1 MWKQI
6 TEDKFIELHALG
18 LCVSHDFKCGEDG
31 SFERPPQLARFLE
44 LQADCYEEYLRRKT
58 RKSYYGLR
66 FYVKV
71 EDEESDE
78 A

>member
-18 LCVSHDFKCGEDG
+18 ICVSHDFKCGEAG
-31 SFERPPQLARFLE
+31 SFEPPYNLARFLE
-44 LQADCYEEYLRRKT
+44 LQAACYEEYLRRKT
-58 RKSYYGLR
+58 RKSYYKLR

-71 EDEESDE
+71 EDEASDE